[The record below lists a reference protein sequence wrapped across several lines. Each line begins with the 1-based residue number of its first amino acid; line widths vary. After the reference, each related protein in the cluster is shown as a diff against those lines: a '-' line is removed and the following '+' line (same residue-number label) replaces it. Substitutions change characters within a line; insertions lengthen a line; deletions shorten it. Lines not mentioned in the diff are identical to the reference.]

1 VRTSSKARRA
11 ETGAG
16 FLGRGSQPSY
26 HQLEGLGALKA
37 PQRGLGQIPSRNWNC
52 RIIEVILASGDG
64 ILSYIRE
71 NLLTKFYTFC
81 WKLASVDT
89 VLMIFFCW
97 IHAENVFLHFFCKK
111 WVTSQATCAR
121 VWNEARMLESHTECV
136 RLVGSGLLHGDGLG
150 LWTVWQRVWIGWRD
164 PTEFMNA
171 ANIARRRAII
181 NLRPQDIRKKTSL
194 SVQHQCLI
202 SLQANDAYHCVLVG
216 SSSARVGR
224 GNEWEDNGL
233 TRQSIISAATLTTKH
248 GKYWEKHA
256 RNA

>member
-1 VRTSSKARRA
+1 MRKT
-11 ETGAG
+11 
-16 FLGRGSQPSY
+16 
-26 HQLEGLGALKA
+26 
-37 PQRGLGQIPSRNWNC
+37 
-52 RIIEVILASGDG
+52 
-64 ILSYIRE
+64 
-71 NLLTKFYTFC
+71 
-81 WKLASVDT
+81 
-89 VLMIFFCW
+89 FFC
-97 IHAENVFLHFFCKK
+97 IFFCKK

-202 SLQANDAYHCVLVG
+202 SLQANDAYHCVLVC

-256 RNA
+256 RNAYRIPHDDLDRVMSDDDKNTPKKDPEKSKTECSSPVRIVHTTMHV